1 MERSCLLS
9 FTPSEHGYMALTPT
23 MIWLI
28 VGTVLCL
35 VEFIVPTAFVACVL
49 GISAL
54 IVSAVAHL
62 IPLGLQIV
70 LWMVLSLALVFYSR
84 RLIRQK
90 EARKFDATEA
100 ETLTEI
106 TPGKLGRVRYEGNSW
121 AARCEDHDVTIA
133 PHQKVYVIARKG
145 TTLIVMP
152 ENLLH
157 S

>member
-1 MERSCLLS
+1 
-9 FTPSEHGYMALTPT
+9 MALTPT

-35 VEFIVPTAFVACVL
+35 VELIVPTAFVACVL
-49 GISAL
+49 GLSAL
-54 IVSAVAHL
+54 VVAAVSQV

-84 RLIRQK
+84 RFIRQTK
-90 EARKFDATEA
+90 ARKFDATEA

-106 TPGKLGRVRYEGNSW
+106 TPGKPGRVRYEGNSW
-121 AARCEDHDVTIA
+121 AARCEDHEVTIA
-133 PHQKVYVIARKG
+133 PHQKVYVVARKG

-152 ENLLH
+152 EHLLH

>member
-1 MERSCLLS
+1 
-9 FTPSEHGYMALTPT
+9 MALTPT
-23 MIWLI
+23 LIWLI

-35 VEFIVPTAFVACVL
+35 VEFIVPTAFVACVM

-54 IVSAVAHL
+54 IVAAVSPV
-62 IPLGLQIV
+62 IPLGLQV
-70 LWMVLSLALVFYSR
+70 ALWMVLSLALVFYSR

-106 TPGKLGRVRYEGNSW
+106 APGKLGRVRYEGNSW

-133 PHQKVYVIARKG
+133 PNQKVYVIARKG

-152 ENLLH
+152 EHLLH

>member
-1 MERSCLLS
+1 
-9 FTPSEHGYMALTPT
+9 MALTPT

-35 VEFIVPTAFVACVL
+35 VEFIVPTAFVACVM

-54 IVSAVAHL
+54 VVAAVSSV
-62 IPLGLQIV
+62 IPLGLQVV
-70 LWMVLSLALVFYSR
+70 LWMALSLGLVFYSR
-84 RLIRQK
+84 RFIRQTA
-90 EARKFDATEA
+90 ARKFDATEA

-106 TPGKLGRVRYEGNSW
+106 APGKLGRVRYEGNSW
-121 AARCEDHDVTIA
+121 AARCEDHEVTIA
-133 PHQKVYVIARKG
+133 PNQKVYVIARKG

-152 ENLLH
+152 LHLLH